1 MWGTCILNIRSV
13 VHVFFLQKGTL
24 KIHMQN
30 HTGEKP
36 IYVSSAERGFQS
48 VLCWRNIYRPI
59 LESLCIFYE
68 RGVDYSKSSKL
79 MKHISKHRVKPP
91 YPRRV
96 WNLIFTDRVFA
107 EYDDRNKAKPLSRCE
122 ELFSFKDNF
131 QWHLWTLTG
140 EKLYIC
146 QECGVGLLHHTF
158 LQIHIKTT
166 EEKPLEIIGNKQF
179 GSKTNWNINLS
190 W

>member
-1 MWGTCILNIRSV
+1 MCHVSCVMCHVSHVTC
-13 VHVFFLQKGTL
+13 HVSPVTCHIFNPTTKFYTTKKVGQSGGASRWRVCY
-24 KIHMQN
+24 Q
-30 HTGEKP
+30 
-36 IYVSSAERGFQS
+36 RGLPRL
-48 VLCWRNIYRPI
+48 V
-59 LESLCIFYE
+59 YE

-166 EEKPLEIIGNKQF
+166 YF
-179 GSKTNWNINLS
+179 
-190 W
+190 